1 MIKAM
6 GVALVGVMAL
16 AVPAAAAEL
25 PGFEVSFVDAG
36 TGAPVENVC
45 LGMVDE
51 SDRGVVEPQVM
62 VQCSDSSGKVRNY
75 YTNRHRFYV
84 WSRDGSYGSH
94 WIGAHGPTGEFAK
107 AKWFEAK
114 DRVTRVN
121 VMMGAPGEIAGVVTD
136 TITGAPVA
144 GLCPMPTPAGK
155 GFDSF
160 PGVTCSNDAGEYK
173 ITGLAAA
180 DWVVQFPDFAGRYAW
195 EWSGNAPNRLAASTV
210 RVRSGVTTALHAKL
224 QPEGRITGKLVNA
237 PDRGQYMSIDV
248 VNRWTGDYASPKPVK
263 DSTTLTY
270 MVPGLNTQQ
279 VEISYV
285 AMGTP
290 RYEYPTPVRVTA
302 GQTTPDIDLMFPPQG

>member
-6 GVALVGVMAL
+6 GAALVAVVAL
-16 AVPAAAAEL
+16 AVPAAAQEM
-25 PGFEVSFVDAG
+25 PGFEMSFVDG
-36 TGAPVENVC
+36 TTGAPVENVC

-51 SDRGVVEPQVM
+51 SDRGVVEPQLM

-84 WSRDGSYGSH
+84 WSKDGSYGSH
-94 WIGAHGPTGEFAK
+94 WVGPHGPTGVFAR

-114 DRVTRVN
+114 DRVTRVT
-121 VMMGAPGEIAGVVTD
+121 VTMGAPGEIAGIVTD
-136 TITGAPVA
+136 STTGAPVA

-155 GFDSF
+155 GFGGF

-173 ITGLAAA
+173 ISGLAAA
-180 DWVVQFPDFAGRYAW
+180 DWVVQFADFTGKYAW

-210 RVRSGVTTALHAKL
+210 RVRSGATTALGAKL
-224 QPEGRITGKLVNA
+224 QPAGQITGKLVNV
-237 PDRGQYMSIDV
+237 PDRGQYTSIDV
-248 VNRWTGDYASPKPVK
+248 VNRWTGDFASPRPVK

-270 MVPGLNTQQ
+270 SVTGLNTQL

-290 RYEYPTPVRVTA
+290 RYEYPEPVRVTA
-302 GQTTPDIDLMFPPQG
+302 GRTTPDIDLVFPPQS